1 VARPRADDY
10 EDKRA
15 LIFDRAAEL
24 FAEQGFSRT
33 SIAELAAHCGAS
45 KSWIYHYFPSKEAI
59 LYAILRDHMT
69 LLLRT
74 AETEVGRHQE
84 PEAQLRALLRAFMAI
99 YVRAQAK
106 HMVLLAELGCL
117 PAGQQSEIRGL
128 ERRVVDLVAGVLDR
142 LETPPATGRDAR
154 MPITMMLFGMINWTY
169 TWYRPDGP
177 ISPAQLANLAA
188 DLFLDGLRN
197 ASRDPALHACGLNA
211 DGAASGAADPYRGH
225 RNHPNP

>member
-1 VARPRADDY
+1 VARTRADDY

-33 SIAELAAHCGAS
+33 SIAELAAHCRAS

-59 LYAILRDHMT
+59 LYEILHDHMG

-74 AETEVGRHQE
+74 AETEVGRHRE

-106 HMVLLAELGCL
+106 HAVLLAELGCL

-142 LETPPATGRDAR
+142 LETPSASGPDAR

-177 ISPAQLANLAA
+177 IPPAQLADLAA
-188 DLFLDGLRN
+188 DLFLGGLRHARRDRARYPSGLDAESAAV
-197 ASRDPALHACGLNA
+197 AST
-211 DGAASGAADPYRGH
+211 
-225 RNHPNP
+225 